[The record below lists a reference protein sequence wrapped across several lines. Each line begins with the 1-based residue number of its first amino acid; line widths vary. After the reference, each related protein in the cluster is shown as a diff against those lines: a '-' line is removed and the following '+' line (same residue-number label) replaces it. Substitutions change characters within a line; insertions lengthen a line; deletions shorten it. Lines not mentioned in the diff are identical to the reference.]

1 MLFQE
6 ELDNFPKD
14 AEGNI
19 IYSDVDYLD
28 TWKAME
34 AVQKKGLTK
43 TIGLSNFNKAQIT
56 RILENS
62 TVKPA
67 VLQVEHALS
76 VFSQNSLFFW

>member
-6 ELDNFPKD
+6 ELEDFPKD

-34 AVQKKGLTK
+34 AAQKKGLTK

-56 RILENS
+56 RVLENA

-76 VFSQNSLFFW
+76 VLSQNSLIFW

>member
-6 ELDNFPKD
+6 ELEDFPKD

-34 AVQKKGLTK
+34 AAQKKGLTK

-56 RILENS
+56 RVLENA

-67 VLQVEHALS
+67 VLQVEHALPL
-76 VFSQNSLFFW
+76 FSQNSLIFW